1 MAFFILLYLILNIFL
16 WIEDNRMNFR
26 NLSVLILIA
35 LFVILS
41 LQNVEI
47 IPVHFLFWKVD
58 ISKLLLL
65 IITLVIG
72 ILIGMII
79 PGFLK
84 KSKKEEQ
91 IEVK

>member
-1 MAFFILLYLILNIFL
+1 
-16 WIEDNRMNFR
+16 MNFR

>member
-1 MAFFILLYLILNIFL
+1 
-16 WIEDNRMNFR
+16 MNFR
-26 NLSVLILIA
+26 NISVLILLA
-35 LFVILS
+35 LFVIVS

-84 KSKKEEQ
+84 KSGKEEH

>member
-1 MAFFILLYLILNIFL
+1 
-16 WIEDNRMNFR
+16 MNFR
-26 NLSVLILIA
+26 NISVLILLA
-35 LFVILS
+35 LFVIVS
-41 LQNVEI
+41 LQNIEI
-47 IPVHFLFWKVD
+47 VPVHFLIWKFD

-84 KSKKEEQ
+84 KSKKEKP
-91 IEVK
+91 IEIN

>member
-1 MAFFILLYLILNIFL
+1 
-16 WIEDNRMNFR
+16 MNFR
-26 NLSVLILIA
+26 NISVLILLA
-35 LFVILS
+35 LFVIVS

>member
-1 MAFFILLYLILNIFL
+1 
-16 WIEDNRMNFR
+16 MNFG
-26 NLSVLILIA
+26 NISVLILLA
-35 LFVILS
+35 LFVIVS

-79 PGFLK
+79 PGFFK
-84 KSKKEEQ
+84 KSKKEE
-91 IEVK
+91 

>member
-1 MAFFILLYLILNIFL
+1 
-16 WIEDNRMNFR
+16 MNFR
-26 NLSVLILIA
+26 NISVLILLA
-35 LFVILS
+35 LFVIVS
-41 LQNVEI
+41 LQNIEI
-47 IPVHFLFWKVD
+47 VPVHFLFWKID

-79 PGFLK
+79 PGFIK
-84 KSKKEEQ
+84 KSKKEEH